1 MQPLASLLP
10 GGIQRAAPATATD
23 LIDVVTELETL
34 GIGFRSITESGD
46 TTTSGGKL
54 IFHIF
59 GALAEFERDLIRERT
74 QAGLAAAR
82 VRGRKGGRPRASGLN
97 DERKRAIAQSLYND
111 KQNSIAMICQTLH
124 VSRATLYRHVK
135 TKRTIR

>member
-1 MQPLASLLP
+1 
-10 GGIQRAAPATATD
+10 
-23 LIDVVTELETL
+23 
-34 GIGFRSITESGD
+34 SID

-82 VRGRKGGRPRASGLN
+82 ARGRKGGRPRAIGLN
-97 DERKRAIAQSLYND
+97 DERKRAMAQSLYND
-111 KQNSIAMICQTLH
+111 KHNSIGMICDTLH
-124 VSRATLYRHVK
+124 ISRATLYRYIKCEETRLGVVGEQALAKLAQHGRVEARVG
-135 TKRTIR
+135 KRQME

>member
-1 MQPLASLLP
+1 MKARACTSPGRSL
-10 GGIQRAAPATATD
+10 RN

-34 GIGFRSITESGD
+34 GIGFRSVTESID

-74 QAGLAAAR
+74 QAGLTAAR
-82 VRGRKGGRPRASGLN
+82 ARGRKGGRPRVIGLN

-111 KQNSIAMICQTLH
+111 KQNSIAMICDTLH
-124 VSRATLYRHVK
+124 VSRATLYRNIK
-135 TKRTIR
+135 TEHSIR

>member
-1 MQPLASLLP
+1 MQALTFMRAGDVLVIWKLDRLGRSL
-10 GGIQRAAPATATD
+10 RN

-34 GIGFRSITESGD
+34 GIGFRSVTESID

-74 QAGLAAAR
+74 NAGLVAAQA
-82 VRGRKGGRPRASGLN
+82 RGRKGEDHAPLA
-97 DERKRAIAQSLYND
+97 
-111 KQNSIAMICQTLH
+111 
-124 VSRATLYRHVK
+124 
-135 TKRTIR
+135 